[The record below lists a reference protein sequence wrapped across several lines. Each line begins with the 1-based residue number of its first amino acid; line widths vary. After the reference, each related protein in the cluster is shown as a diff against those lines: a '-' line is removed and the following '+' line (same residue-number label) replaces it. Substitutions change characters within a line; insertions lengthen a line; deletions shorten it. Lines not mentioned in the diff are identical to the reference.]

1 MSLHDAV
8 EKYVCDNDVLCLGGF
23 TTNRKPYAAV
33 YEILRQGK
41 TGFVGWSGP
50 AGGDW
55 DALIGEGRVRAYI
68 NCYTANSGYTN
79 VARRFRAAIEKGELT
94 YEDYSQDVLMLQLHA
109 ASLGLPYLPVRMMQ
123 GSGLVKFWGISE
135 EKRRTMEGV
144 DNLKCV
150 EIENPLE
157 PGEKLL
163 AVPVP
168 KLDCAIIHVQQAS
181 PDGTCI
187 IDGDEFHDVDI
198 AVAAKRCI
206 VTCEEIVSDEYI
218 RRDPT
223 KTRIFGEC
231 VDAVVRAPYG
241 AWPAQCYGYYDDDD
255 KGLKEYDKASKYLD
269 AEDAKAQLQKAADKA
284 AKAAAEKGIQVSV
297 LGVGMPEGAPIPIE
311 GTNDYRRDR
320 EGNVIV
326 TRLNEAMCQEIAKD
340 GKGIYVRVDNSNSA
354 QKAINQEISKMAKS
368 DVESKIY
375 TDFNEQ
381 FQAIAW
387 IILLLLLA
395 EMLILDR
402 KNPLF
407 KNVHLFSNKK

>member
-1 MSLHDAV
+1 
-8 EKYVCDNDVLCLGGF
+8 
-23 TTNRKPYAAV
+23 
-33 YEILRQGK
+33 
-41 TGFVGWSGP
+41 
-50 AGGDW
+50 
-55 DALIGEGRVRAYI
+55 
-68 NCYTANSGYTN
+68 
-79 VARRFRAAIEKGELT
+79 
-94 YEDYSQDVLMLQLHA
+94 
-109 ASLGLPYLPVRMMQ
+109 
-123 GSGLVKFWGISE
+123 
-135 EKRRTMEGV
+135 
-144 DNLKCV
+144 
-150 EIENPLE
+150 
-157 PGEKLL
+157 
-163 AVPVP
+163 
-168 KLDCAIIHVQQAS
+168 
-181 PDGTCI
+181 
-187 IDGDEFHDVDI
+187 
-198 AVAAKRCI
+198 
-206 VTCEEIVSDEYI
+206 
-218 RRDPT
+218 
-223 KTRIFGEC
+223 
-231 VDAVVRAPYG
+231 
-241 AWPAQCYGYYDDDD
+241 
-255 KGLKEYDKASKYLD
+255 
-269 AEDAKAQLQKAADKA
+269 
-284 AKAAAEKGIQVSV
+284 VSV

>member
-1 MSLHDAV
+1 MANKVMSLHDAV
-8 EKYVCDNDVLCLGGF
+8 EKYVHDNDVLCLGGF

-55 DALIGEGRVRAYI
+55 DSLIGEGRVRAYI

-135 EKRRTMEGV
+135 EKRKTMEGV

-150 EIENPLE
+150 DIENPFE

-187 IDGDEFHDVDI
+187 IEGDEFHDVDI
-198 AVAAKRCI
+198 AIAAKRTI

-231 VDAVVRAPYG
+231 VDVVVRTPYG

-269 AEDAKAQLQKAADKA
+269 AEDAKAQL
-284 AKAAAEKGIQVSV
+284 AKAAAKAEKAAAAKPEDEKLAKAAEVAKQAAEDAANGTKIPETFKDYLQKYVYGCKDQDDLLNV
-297 LGVGMPEGAPIPIE
+297 LGGARLMNLKNEPHL
-311 GTNDYRRDR
+311 GYS
-320 EGNVIV
+320 
-326 TRLNEAMCQEIAKD
+326 TR
-340 GKGIYVRVDNSNSA
+340 
-354 QKAINQEISKMAKS
+354 
-368 DVESKIY
+368 
-375 TDFNEQ
+375 
-381 FQAIAW
+381 
-387 IILLLLLA
+387 
-395 EMLILDR
+395 
-402 KNPLF
+402 
-407 KNVHLFSNKK
+407 H